1 VRAQISRLLAVFVV
15 VAVLGAA
22 VPSAASAS
30 TARAAQPTRDY
41 CNDLVDYYTVNVVIA
56 FIGGLAQAFSGLGG
70 SDSTT
75 STTEPFDPEEFR
87 AAFYA
92 AMSPKLEALTARL
105 ADEGIKVL
113 RKPFRQQEAVFAK
126 GVALLKAA
134 GLTDKQIKLI
144 ANAKIDSQNAQIEDL
159 TKKVKLDDAKLA
171 NLGKDFKDDLAQLDQ
186 IESGPKVAKAFS
198 LVGSQCGAFPS
209 DRVDCSSV
217 LPASDASQIL
227 GEDATRAT
235 DEQACEYRGA
245 EPSSG
250 GSTPTVAVAVY
261 DGALAYDTL
270 TRGLT
275 DGKQVKG
282 LGNPAVAVDG
292 FNSAGHTQSC
302 GRTLFETDRKHTV
315 GVAICLAQDAPVS
328 NDILAQTADQVF
340 RNLS

>member
-1 VRAQISRLLAVFVV
+1 
-15 VAVLGAA
+15 
-22 VPSAASAS
+22 
-30 TARAAQPTRDY
+30 
-41 CNDLVDYYTVNVVIA
+41 
-56 FIGGLAQAFSGLGG
+56 
-70 SDSTT
+70 
-75 STTEPFDPEEFR
+75 
-87 AAFYA
+87 
-92 AMSPKLEALTARL
+92 
-105 ADEGIKVL
+105 
-113 RKPFRQQEAVFAK
+113 
-126 GVALLKAA
+126 LLKAA

-209 DRVDCSSV
+209 DRVDCASV

-235 DEQACEYRGA
+235 DEEACEYRGA

-275 DGKQVKG
+275 GGKEVKG
-282 LGNPAVAVDG
+282 LGNP
-292 FNSAGHTQSC
+292 
-302 GRTLFETDRKHTV
+302 
-315 GVAICLAQDAPVS
+315 
-328 NDILAQTADQVF
+328 
-340 RNLS
+340 

>member
-1 VRAQISRLLAVFVV
+1 STATRVPHGGRQGNTRGQHVRAQISRLLAVFVV

-30 TARAAQPTRDY
+30 TAGAAQPTRDY

-75 STTEPFDPEEFR
+75 STTAPFDPEEFR

-105 ADEGIKVL
+105 ADGGIKVL

-171 NLGKDFKDDLAQLDQ
+171 
-186 IESGPKVAKAFS
+186 
-198 LVGSQCGAFPS
+198 
-209 DRVDCSSV
+209 
-217 LPASDASQIL
+217 
-227 GEDATRAT
+227 
-235 DEQACEYRGA
+235 
-245 EPSSG
+245 
-250 GSTPTVAVAVY
+250 
-261 DGALAYDTL
+261 
-270 TRGLT
+270 
-275 DGKQVKG
+275 
-282 LGNPAVAVDG
+282 
-292 FNSAGHTQSC
+292 
-302 GRTLFETDRKHTV
+302 
-315 GVAICLAQDAPVS
+315 
-328 NDILAQTADQVF
+328 
-340 RNLS
+340 